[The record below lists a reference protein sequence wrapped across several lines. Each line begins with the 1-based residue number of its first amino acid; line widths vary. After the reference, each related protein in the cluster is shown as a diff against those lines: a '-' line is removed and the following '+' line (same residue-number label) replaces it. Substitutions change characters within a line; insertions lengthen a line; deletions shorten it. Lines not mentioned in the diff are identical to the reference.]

1 MKFPVFSLKNREF
14 GFFRDGFAP
23 DCLLQ
28 RRVGSEL
35 GSDAP
40 GIMESG
46 AAVGIDTHRTNS
58 SLGSVAGAL
67 WWGDPAPPQRRGYSR
82 GAAPSS
88 DFLDQLHLRAVGR
101 GNPAHMPTVVDAL
114 FEAGNPALTPASNRV
129 KLCARHERPRHTRIS
144 SAGTPKPLLRARSS
158 GLSCPVR
165 EI

>member
-88 DFLDQLHLRAVGR
+88 DFLDQLHLRAVGP
-101 GNPAHMPTVVDAL
+101 GNPAHMATVADAL
-114 FEAGNPALTPASNRV
+114 FED
-129 KLCARHERPRHTRIS
+129 
-144 SAGTPKPLLRARSS
+144 LRAVF
-158 GLSCPVR
+158 PKVR
-165 EI
+165 EGAGIIVACEPEFSRRARCRW